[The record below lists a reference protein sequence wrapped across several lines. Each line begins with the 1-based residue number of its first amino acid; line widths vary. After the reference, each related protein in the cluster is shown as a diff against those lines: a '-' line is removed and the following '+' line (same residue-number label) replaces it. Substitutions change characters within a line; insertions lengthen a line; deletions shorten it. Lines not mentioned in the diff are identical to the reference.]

1 MVAWHDPDSWV
12 TKLFGAH
19 LSTFLITLV
28 VALGFPVLLHLYLY
42 RQRTPASPPAFVLVG
57 PSDAGK
63 TTLVTSLETGRPRE
77 THPTQTPHKTTLALH
92 PDYTPFSARFRSA
105 NDPTN
110 DRNRRLALHDT
121 PGHGKLRAR
130 SLAAATYSAVPN
142 LAGVVYMVD
151 AAAIANSGGAGSALS
166 DAAEYLHDVLLVL
179 QRRYTGNKTSRPP
192 RPTPVLIAANKMDL
206 FTALPAQLVRAQ
218 LEAEIEKV
226 RVARAKGVMDVAYN
240 EEEGDGGDDKELLGF
255 GGEGKFDFKQMEELN
270 VPVEV
275 VGGSVSGQEG
285 PGVDAWWEW
294 IAQQM

>member
-1 MVAWHDPDSWV
+1 MVAWHEPDSWV

-42 RQRTPASPPAFVLVG
+42 RQRTPASPPAFLLVG
-57 PSDAGK
+57 PSGAGK
-63 TTLVTSLETGRPRE
+63 TALVTSLETGRARE
-77 THPTQTPHKTTLALH
+77 THPTQTTHKTALALH
-92 PDYTPFSARFRSA
+92 PDFTPFSARFRSV

-130 SLAAATYSAVPN
+130 TLQPSAIAAVPN

-151 AAAIANSGGAGSALS
+151 AAAMADSGGAGSALS
-166 DAAEYLHDVLLVL
+166 DAAEYLHDLLLVL
-179 QRRYTGNKTSRPP
+179 QKRYTGNKTSRPP
-192 RPTPVLIAANKMDL
+192 KPTPVLVAANKMDL

-218 LEAEIEKV
+218 LETEIEKV
-226 RVARAKGVMDVAYN
+226 RTARAKGVMDVAYN
-240 EEEGDGGDDKELLGF
+240 EEEDTGGDEKEWLGF

-275 VGGSVSGQEG
+275 VGGSVSGEEG
-285 PGVDAWWEW
+285 PGVDGWWEW